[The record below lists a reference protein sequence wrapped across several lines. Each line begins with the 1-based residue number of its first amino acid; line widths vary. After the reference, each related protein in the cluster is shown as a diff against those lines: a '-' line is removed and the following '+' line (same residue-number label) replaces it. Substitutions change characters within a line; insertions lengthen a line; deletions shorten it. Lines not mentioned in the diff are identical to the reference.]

1 MTADLA
7 GSTPELSLRERR
19 RTETRHL
26 IAQVALDRFERQ
38 GFKATTVEEI
48 AEEVGIVSRT
58 FFRYF
63 GSKEEVLFGWHRLAV
78 DVIAA
83 QPIPPGPPAQ
93 VLAALQDATDLFL
106 TEVGDR
112 PGRLAQSFVRVQR
125 LLVRDPD
132 LRATESAQLAVL
144 AAGLEAPVR
153 AALGSRADELLVRL
167 LLEVYG
173 ACLTSALEVWLGT
186 ADEPDT
192 ADLVALHRRA
202 RGELAALVP
211 ALSP

>member
-1 MTADLA
+1 MTADLEPGA
-7 GSTPELSLRERR
+7 PDLSLRERR
-19 RTETRHL
+19 RTETRRL
-26 IAQVALDRFERQ
+26 IAQVALDRFERD

-63 GSKEEVLFGWHRLAV
+63 SSKEEVLFGWHRLAI

-93 VLAALQDATDLFL
+93 VLAALQDATDHFL
-106 TEVGDR
+106 LEARDL
-112 PGRLAQSFVRVQR
+112 PGQLAQSFVRVQR
-125 LLVRDPD
+125 LLGRDPD

-153 AALGSRADELLVRL
+153 AALGARADGLVLRL
-167 LLEVYG
+167 VLEVYG
-173 ACLTSALEVWLGT
+173 ACLTSALEVWLDS

-192 ADLVALHRRA
+192 AELVALHRRA
-202 RGELAALVP
+202 RDELAALVP
-211 ALSP
+211 